1 MFRIIQSLSLKLT
14 SVTTMSYFCCGR
26 WRIYYTL
33 LQLVYIE
40 VGEISENSLES
51 GELSV
56 ILPRLKIIDMSEQKY
71 FAPECILLDT
81 ECEGVSCASSF
92 ELPDS
97 NWIGE
102 KEL

>member
-1 MFRIIQSLSLKLT
+1 MLATFLLMGIMHRSWRSMPGQLLNL
-14 SVTTMSYFCCGR
+14 FCAIGR
-26 WRIYYTL
+26 SA
-33 LQLVYIE
+33 E
-40 VGEISENSLES
+40 KSLES

-56 ILPRLKIIDMSEQKY
+56 ILPDFKIIDMSEQKY

-81 ECEGVSCASSF
+81 ECEGVLCASPF

-97 NWIGE
+97 NWFGE

>member
-1 MFRIIQSLSLKLT
+1 MHIVAGRDAR
-14 SVTTMSYFCCGR
+14 YFLINGNHAPQLAKYARPAAQLFCAIGR
-26 WRIYYTL
+26 SA
-33 LQLVYIE
+33 E
-40 VGEISENSLES
+40 KSLES

-56 ILPRLKIIDMSEQKY
+56 ILPGFKIMDMSEQKY

-81 ECEGVSCASSF
+81 ECEGVLCSSSF